1 MVSTFLFKGGS
12 ENQFL
17 QFLVHF
23 IDFSKKNRWLWLL
36 KNIVEITEN
45 AKGRRSTD
53 LRTFC
58 ADNLAHLRGHSAG
71 CF

>member
-1 MVSTFLFKGGS
+1 MVSTFLFKGDS

-17 QFLVHF
+17 KFLVHF
-23 IDFSKKNRWLWLL
+23 IDFSKKKRWLWLL

-45 AKGRRSTD
+45 AKGRRCTD
-53 LRTFC
+53 LRTFRT
-58 ADNLAHLRGHSAG
+58 DNLAHLREHSAG